1 LDCSKP
7 QKKFR
12 NNAVAPLNTQD
23 ESANMPFQS
32 SLNSDREQQKETSC
46 CHAKEKN
53 FQAVT
58 CSAKCQHSLYFDV
71 IIASW

>member
-23 ESANMPFQS
+23 ESANMPSQS
-32 SLNSDREQQKETSC
+32 SLNSTVSNKKKLAAAKQKKKKTSKQL
-46 CHAKEKN
+46 HAL
-53 FQAVT
+53 Q
-58 CSAKCQHSLYFDV
+58 Y
-71 IIASW
+71 ASIPYISM

>member
-23 ESANMPFQS
+23 ESANMPSQS
-32 SLNSDREQQKETSC
+32 SLNSTVSNKKKLAAAKQKKKTSRQL
-46 CHAKEKN
+46 HAL
-53 FQAVT
+53 QYAGIPYI
-58 CSAKCQHSLYFDV
+58 SM
-71 IIASW
+71 